1 MKKFAIIL
9 AVILVSGLTA
19 FSLTR
24 NEKKAEVAKI
34 NSDKAAVEMSHAT
47 QSNDVGTAD

>member
-9 AVILVSGLTA
+9 AVILISGLTA

-24 NEKKAEVAKI
+24 NEKKAEVAKM
-34 NSDKAAVEMSHAT
+34 NNDKAVIEVAHTANT
-47 QSNDVGTAD
+47 AGLATAD